1 MNEIFLASSYDGME
15 DDLRQCV
22 KDDDF
27 RVWAQNYGPF
37 LLNIIRELEKEN
49 LKNLSNITEAQILQ
63 EKSNLI
69 RSTLTKSVSAL
80 LENNDGI
87 CVSVDEQKYL
97 VLKQDDN
104 IKILESNIDI
114 AENKL
119 VRFET

>member
-1 MNEIFLASSYDGME
+1 MNEILLASSYDGME

-27 RVWAQNYGPF
+27 RVWAQNYGPL

-49 LKNLSNITEAQILQ
+49 LKNLSDLTEAQILQ
-63 EKSNLI
+63 EKNSLI
-69 RSTLTKSVSAL
+69 RSTLTKSISVL